1 MAISLIDF
9 ILDLFRSPASA
20 ASFIADPDGSL
31 RDAGLPNVTAAQLH
45 AVAATAAPAGVL
57 LGGGNPV
64 VGLQRA
70 VADHHSIPASFGNQ
84 VASPFSP
91 QTQVAS
97 NNTTDWASHND
108 TDFASNNHTPI
119 MSPNQDAGANA
130 QQGAFNLGFGD
141 ITLGDKSTNTA
152 TNGGVVVDGDNDGD
166 IVSGDGAVLGDGNT
180 MNNGDI
186 WAGAGSNVAVG
197 KDNDIEDNSQTAGGD
212 LISDNEGPVISDVD
226 MSGGHG
232 GGASG
237 GDSLIGIGSGGASGG
252 DGGNA
257 GSIILTDAST
267 TAVGGNQTS
276 VDGDYGSDNTQDNSV
291 STSVETETHSSVEDN
306 SSSYESNIASG
317 NETALGSGNETN
329 TALASG
335 NSYDTSSAFGS
346 GNSYDGSSAFGSG
359 NSFESQSDTDVA
371 SSNSTNTGF
380 DAF

>member
-1 MAISLIDF
+1 MTSLIDF

-70 VADHHSIPASFGNQ
+70 VADHHNIPAQFSAPI
-84 VASPFSP
+84 ASPFSP
-91 QTQVAS
+91 QTQFAPDV
-97 NNTTDWASHND
+97 ASHND
-108 TDFASNNHTPI
+108 TDFASNNDVPI

-186 WAGAGSNVAVG
+186 LAGSGSNVVVG
-197 KDNDIEDNSQTAGGD
+197 KDNEVEDNSQTAGGD

-237 GDSLIGIGSGGASGG
+237 GDSLIGIGSGTAVGG

-257 GSIILTDAST
+257 GSIIIDDNDTNL
-267 TAVGGNQTS
+267 VGGNQTE
-276 VDGDYGSDNTQDNSV
+276 VGGDWGSDNTQDNSV
-291 STSVETETHSSVEDN
+291 NTAVETETTTTVEDN
-306 SSSYESNIASG
+306 SSSYESNIGSGNETAIASGNDIASDNETAFASG
-317 NETALGSGNETN
+317 NETAFASGNETN
-329 TALASG
+329 TNTEIASD
-335 NSYDTSSAFGS
+335 NNTAF
-346 GNSYDGSSAFGSG
+346 DPF
-359 NSFESQSDTDVA
+359 
-371 SSNSTNTGF
+371 
-380 DAF
+380 

>member
-1 MAISLIDF
+1 MTTLIDF

-64 VGLQRA
+64 LGLQRA
-70 VADHHSIPASFGNQ
+70 VADHHNIPAQFAAPI
-84 VASPFSP
+84 ASPFSP
-91 QTQVAS
+91 QTQISPDV
-97 NNTTDWASHND
+97 ASHNN
-108 TDFASNNHTPI
+108 TDLASHNNTPI

-141 ITLGDKSTNTA
+141 ITLGNKTTTSNTA
-152 TNGGVVVDGDNDGD
+152 TNGGVVVDGDNGGD

-180 MNNGDI
+180 TNNGDI
-186 WAGAGSNVAVG
+186 LAGAGSNVAVG
-197 KDNDIEDNSQTAGGD
+197 KDNEIEDKSQTAGGD
-212 LISDNEGPVISDVD
+212 LISGNDGPVISDVD

-252 DGGNA
+252 DGGNG
-257 GSIILTDAST
+257 GSIILTDTSSHV
-267 TAVGGNQTS
+267 VGGNQTEIG
-276 VDGDYGSDNTQDNSV
+276 GDYGSDNTQDNSV
-291 STSVETETHSSVEDN
+291 NTSVQNDTHTSYTDN
-306 SSSYESNIASG
+306 SSTYESSIGSDNQTAIASG
-317 NETALGSGNETN
+317 NETAFGSGNDTH

-335 NSYDTSSAFGS
+335 NSYDTT
-346 GNSYDGSSAFGSG
+346 DI
-359 NSFESQSDTDVA
+359 DTNVA
-371 SSNSTNTGF
+371 SPSLGL

>member
-70 VADHHSIPASFGNQ
+70 VADHHSIPGQFANQ

-91 QTQVAS
+91 QTQFAPEVAS
-97 NNTTDWASHND
+97 RNNTDFASHND

-186 WAGAGSNVAVG
+186 LAGAGSNVAVG

-212 LISDNEGPVISDVD
+212 LIADNEGPVISDVD

-257 GSIILTDAST
+257 GSIIIADNDTN
-267 TAVGGNQTS
+267 AVGGNQTS

-291 STSVETETHSSVEDN
+291 STSVQTETHSSVEDN

-346 GNSYDGSSAFGSG
+346 GNSY
-359 NSFESQSDTDVA
+359 ESQSDTDVA
-371 SSNSTNTGF
+371 SNNSTNTGF

>member
-1 MAISLIDF
+1 MTTLIDF

-70 VADHHSIPASFGNQ
+70 VADHHNIPAQFAAP

-91 QTQVAS
+91 QTQFAPEVAS
-97 NNTTDWASHND
+97 HNNTDLASHND
-108 TDFASNNHTPI
+108 VPI
-119 MSPNQDAGANA
+119 MSPNQGAGANA
-130 QQGAFNLGFGD
+130 QQGGFNLGFGD
-141 ITLGDKSTNTA
+141 ITLGNKTSNTA
-152 TNGGVVVDGDNDGD
+152 ADGGVVVDGENDGD

-180 MNNGDI
+180 TTNGDI
-186 WAGAGSNVAVG
+186 WAGPDSNVAVG
-197 KDNDIEDNSQTAGGD
+197 EDNEIEDNSQSAGGD
-212 LISDNEGPVISDVD
+212 LISDNEAPVISDVD

-257 GSIILTDAST
+257 GSIIIDDTDT
-267 TAVGGNQTS
+267 NLVGGNQTE
-276 VDGDYGSDNTQDNSV
+276 VGGAWGSDNTQDNSV
-291 STSVETETHSSVEDN
+291 NTAVETDTRTSWEDN
-306 SSSYESNIASG
+306 SSSWESSI
-317 NETALGSGNETN
+317 GSGND

-335 NSYDTSSAFGS
+335 NSWDADTALGS
-346 GNSYDGSSAFGSG
+346 GNSYDTELA
-359 NSFESQSDTDVA
+359 TDVA
-371 SSNSTNTGF
+371 SHNNTTNTGI

>member
-70 VADHHSIPASFGNQ
+70 VADHHSIPAQFGNQ

-97 NNTTDWASHND
+97 NNDTEWASHN
-108 TDFASNNHTPI
+108 NVPV

-180 MNNGDI
+180 TNNGDI

-212 LISDNEGPVISDVD
+212 LISGNDGPVISDVD

-267 TAVGGNQTS
+267 TAVGGNQ
-276 VDGDYGSDNTQDNSV
+276 VDGDYGSRNTQDNSV
-291 STSVETETHSSVEDN
+291 STSVQTETHSSVEDN
-306 SSSYESNIASG
+306 SSSYSSNIASG
-317 NETALGSGNETN
+317 NETAFGSGNETN

-335 NSYDTSSAFGS
+335 NSYDSSSALGS
-346 GNSYDGSSAFGSG
+346 GNSYDSH
-359 NSFESQSDTDVA
+359 SQSHTDVA
-371 SSNSTNTGF
+371 SHNATDTGF

>member
-20 ASFIADPDGSL
+20 ASFISDPDGTL

-64 VGLQRA
+64 LGLQRA
-70 VADHHSIPASFGNQ
+70 VADHHNIPAQFAAPI
-84 VASPFSP
+84 ASPFSP
-91 QTQVAS
+91 QTQFAPEV
-97 NNTTDWASHND
+97 ASHND
-108 TDFASNNHTPI
+108 TDFASHNDTPI
-119 MSPNQDAGANA
+119 MSPDQHAGANA

-152 TNGGVVVDGDNDGD
+152 TNGGVVVDGDNRGD

-180 MNNGDI
+180 TNNGDV
-186 WAGAGSNVAVG
+186 WAGSGSHVAIG
-197 KDNDIEDNSQTAGGD
+197 KDNEIEDKSQHAGGD
-212 LISDNEGPVISDVD
+212 LISGNDGPVISDVD

-237 GDSLIGIGSGGASGG
+237 GDSLIGIGGGGASGG

-257 GSIILTDAST
+257 GSIILTDTST
-267 TAVGGNQTS
+267 HAVGGNQTT
-276 VDGDYGSDNTQDNSV
+276 VGGDYGSDNTQDNSV
-291 STSVETETHSSVEDN
+291 NTAVEDHTSTSWEDN
-306 SSSYESNIASG
+306 SSSYESNIGSGNDTAIASG
-317 NETALGSGNETN
+317 NDTASHNDTAFGSGNETN

-335 NSYDTSSAFGS
+335 NSWDT
-346 GNSYDGSSAFGSG
+346 N
-359 NSFESQSDTDVA
+359 TDVA
-371 SSNSTNTGF
+371 SHNDTGF